1 MRNWSWNN
9 QNKWRNKCPSKLMQS
24 PIPIKTGKVSTS
36 QNASFSIN
44 YLFNSVKVLIVRR
57 FNEIIINF
65 KNDPGLIMLTMGKR
79 RTFFEPL
86 FISFRFPGE
95 HNILGNRYPGEM
107 LINCRELNFNKNRRS
122 NGLVLSIPLQNS
134 GEYNNIE
141 ALESL
146 SIDFWK
152 YTVLKKGQYE
162 PKDYV
167 NKKNLIFD
175 FDKIMAEVVA
185 MQPLYYF
192 YLGSVSTP
200 PCDEYT
206 YQIVVSNL

>member
-1 MRNWSWNN
+1 MTNWSWNN

-24 PIPIKTGKVSTS
+24 PIPIKSGKVSTS

-44 YLFNSVKVLIVRR
+44 YLFNSVKVLVIRR
-57 FNEIIINF
+57 FNEIVINF
-65 KNDPGLIMLTMGKR
+65 KNDPGLIMLTLGKR

-86 FISFRFPGE
+86 YISFRFPGE

-167 NKKNLIFD
+167 NKKNFNI
-175 FDKIMAEVVA
+175 
-185 MQPLYYF
+185 
-192 YLGSVSTP
+192 
-200 PCDEYT
+200 
-206 YQIVVSNL
+206 